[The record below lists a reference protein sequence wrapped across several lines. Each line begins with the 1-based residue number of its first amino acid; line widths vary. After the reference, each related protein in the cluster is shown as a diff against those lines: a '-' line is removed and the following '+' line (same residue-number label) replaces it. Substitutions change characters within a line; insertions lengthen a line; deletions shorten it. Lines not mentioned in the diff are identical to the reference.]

1 MAGGVARA
9 GAGVLFRLWA
19 DDDSLLPPELTIA
32 GNSALAQQIS
42 LVGQAQLVI
51 LVAQQIQHVGQ
62 AQRDFDMQTIPLA
75 IQTLFSELEQ
85 RSYDADFTE
94 QFDHRGQFRK
104 KKRHNKFYWYFT
116 YRDGGK
122 VVDKYVGP
130 VADAQIADR
139 VRRFS
144 ELKHD
149 FDQRRSFVRLLASA
163 GLPIVDHTSGEI
175 VAALVRAGFFRLRG
189 VLVGTTAYQCY
200 SGVLGIR
207 MPAATI
213 RTQDADFA
221 QFFAVAN
228 MIDDAIPSMIEALQ
242 SVDPSFKPVPHIS
255 GGLAATA
262 FANKDRYKV
271 EFLTPNRGSDHYNGR
286 PAPMRALGGASAEPL
301 RFLDFLIR
309 DPIRS
314 VMLHEAGLPV
324 TIPAPERFA
333 IHKLIVAGRRI
344 QGSSK
349 VDKDLAQCSHL
360 IEALWHKR
368 QADISSVW
376 QEAWERGPAWR
387 EELTKGLDRIES
399 SVAGKLEKAV
409 RAGAAKRRAAAPW
422 PRA

>member
-1 MAGGVARA
+1 
-9 GAGVLFRLWA
+9 
-19 DDDSLLPPELTIA
+19 
-32 GNSALAQQIS
+32 
-42 LVGQAQLVI
+42 
-51 LVAQQIQHVGQ
+51 
-62 AQRDFDMQTIPLA
+62 
-75 IQTLFSELEQ
+75 
-85 RSYDADFTE
+85 
-94 QFDHRGQFRK
+94 
-104 KKRHNKFYWYFT
+104 
-116 YRDGGK
+116 
-122 VVDKYVGP
+122 
-130 VADAQIADR
+130 
-139 VRRFS
+139 
-144 ELKHD
+144 
-149 FDQRRSFVRLLASA
+149 
-163 GLPIVDHTSGEI
+163 
-175 VAALVRAGFFRLRG
+175 
-189 VLVGTTAYQCY
+189 
-200 SGVLGIR
+200 
-207 MPAATI
+207 
-213 RTQDADFA
+213 
-221 QFFAVAN
+221 
-228 MIDDAIPSMIEALQ
+228 
-242 SVDPSFKPVPHIS
+242 
-255 GGLAATA
+255 
-262 FANKDRYKV
+262 
-271 EFLTPNRGSDHYNGR
+271 
-286 PAPMRALGGASAEPL
+286 MRALGGASAEPL